1 MTKASLMVRSGCMA
15 LLVMAAGC
23 AVIQSPAERAAVIA
37 AEARLLEVQLP
48 ASALK
53 AYLRQPAA
61 ANTRRLT
68 IYLESDG
75 APWLAPDRPPADP
88 TPIKPLVLRMAAAD
102 PSSPVAYL
110 GRPCQYLDAVELA
123 KCDPALWTRG
133 RFSETAV
140 AATNRAV
147 SKLKER
153 SGALRIALVGYSG
166 GGALGA
172 LVAARRTDVECLVSV
187 ASPLDTAAWTR
198 ALGVSPL
205 RESLN
210 PADVASG
217 LATVRQ
223 THFTGA
229 ADRVVPPAT
238 IGRFIASQR
247 ATRIVNR
254 AAFDHECCWADEW
267 PQLRAQSCLA
277 D

>member
-1 MTKASLMVRSGCMA
+1 MTRASAMVRSGCMA

-23 AVIQSPAERAAVIA
+23 AVIQSPAERAAAIA
-37 AEARLLEVQLP
+37 AEARLVEVQLP

-61 ANTRRLT
+61 PGARRLT

-88 TPIKPLVLRMAAAD
+88 TPIKPLVMRMAAAD

-110 GRPCQYLDAVELA
+110 GRPCQYLGDVELA

-133 RFSETAV
+133 RFSEA
-140 AATNRAV
+140 AV
-147 SKLKER
+147 SATDRVVSALKER
-153 SGALRIALVGYSG
+153 SGARAVALVGYSG

-210 PADVASG
+210 PADVAPG

-229 ADRVVPPAT
+229 GDRVVPPAT
-238 IGRFIASQR
+238 ISRYMASQGAAR
-247 ATRIVNR
+247 VVNR